1 MGRKKACWM
10 SPVNSWSELRYS
22 HVVGHEVTGVGGN
35 SAIMK
40 AYVPCFTD
48 EETEDELS
56 RDLLMSYS

>member
-1 MGRKKACWM
+1 M